1 MGATANPNRRADI
14 TAALKRVKPND
25 MLSLEDLA
33 NIYGTTKGPFVTA
46 KKRMPGFPPA
56 TLAGTS
62 HIYPAQ
68 KALRAMLDFETRH
81 DAAAETRAQ
90 KTAVML
96 GQIQKRRTDEALN
109 ASIPV
114 RDLMV
119 INRMAAE
126 LEERQRIQREYI
138 PAAEV
143 AFVAGEVFSELSEFM
158 AGLSNKIDPN
168 GLLDPTL
175 RKMVD
180 DAGAE
185 KLLGFHR
192 KMKNILNADADSGS
206 PRAKDAGARP
216 ARVRRKRP

>member
-14 TAALKRVKPND
+14 TAALKRVKPSD

-81 DAAAETRAQ
+81 DAAAETRAE
-90 KTAVML
+90 KTAQML
-96 GQIQKRRTDEALN
+96 GGIQRRRDKEAVN

-126 LEERQRIQREYI
+126 IEERERTQREYI
-138 PAAEV
+138 PASEV

-168 GLLDPTL
+168 GLLDPGL
-175 RKMVD
+175 RKLVD

-192 KMKNILNADADSGS
+192 KMKNILNADANAGS
-206 PRAKDAGARP
+206 PREAP
-216 ARVRRKRP
+216 ARARQPRARRKRT